1 MNNSSYN
8 NYKFPVVEKV
18 IKKEVLKTKLPNPFT
33 LESAIASY
41 IS

>member
-18 IKKEVLKTKLPNPFT
+18 IKKEVLKTKLPM
-33 LESAIASY
+33 AIPEEEDTKEKN
-41 IS
+41 